1 MVLVN
6 ITGFAVLKML
16 HNLVSMQIT
25 AKVAKPQKV
34 SNVT

>member
-6 ITGFAVLKML
+6 ITGFAVLKIL
-16 HNLVSMQIT
+16 HNLVSLQIT
-25 AKVAKPQKV
+25 AEVAKSQKV